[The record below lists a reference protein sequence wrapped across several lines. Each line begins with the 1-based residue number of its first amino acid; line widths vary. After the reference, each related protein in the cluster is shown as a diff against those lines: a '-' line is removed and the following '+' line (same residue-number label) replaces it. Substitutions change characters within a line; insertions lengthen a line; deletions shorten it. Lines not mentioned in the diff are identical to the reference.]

1 MLLDVLCY
9 TRGKQKLHCEGMLH
23 ITAWLWPGKK
33 TAFLLLLQLFK
44 GGLNTV
50 LFLHNRNA
58 NDGPMHFG
66 EKVLNENWL
75 ILERYTSAAAHSG
88 SRPQKHHVASVQ
100 TFHVIEGKED
110 AGWMPHQ
117 AAEIRHC

>member
-1 MLLDVLCY
+1 
-9 TRGKQKLHCEGMLH
+9 
-23 ITAWLWPGKK
+23 
-33 TAFLLLLQLFK
+33 
-44 GGLNTV
+44 
-50 LFLHNRNA
+50 
-58 NDGPMHFG
+58 MHFG